1 MASTSRC
8 KTCFGSLC
16 EGNCSSSSSRVV
28 ICSCC
33 SANLNLKNYHRHCG
47 REGCDKVFKSRTRRF
62 RRTGHPYPK
71 KCKKC
76 KADKKESLRGNMCK
90 VCDINKEIYVIDGAK
105 EEIERGSECVS
116 MYHLYTIDA
125 RGSINTGR
133 GRHSLI
139 HARALD
145 GTGAN
150 GIYNRFLNE
159 HIFHLTQSHH
169 HHHHRHHHRHHHT
182 TPPPQLS
189 GSYAALTSVAVI
201 CP

>member
-1 MASTSRC
+1 
-8 KTCFGSLC
+8 
-16 EGNCSSSSSRVV
+16 
-28 ICSCC
+28 
-33 SANLNLKNYHRHCG
+33 
-47 REGCDKVFKSRTRRF
+47 
-62 RRTGHPYPK
+62 
-71 KCKKC
+71 
-76 KADKKESLRGNMCK
+76 MCK

-159 HIFHLTQSHH
+159 HIFPPYFSE
-169 HHHHRHHHRHHHT
+169 
-182 TPPPQLS
+182 PPPPPLS
-189 GSYAALTSVAVI
+189 LI
-201 CP
+201 HI